1 MKGGR
6 CASPNP
12 ARDRAALHGRSTTTD
27 ASTRRDICASLAR
40 FDFEVLVASDSIE
53 ALAILKENHR
63 IGVIVADV
71 ELGGLTLALEA
82 RAIRPN
88 LGVVYTSLAPHRVPE
103 GMRVAGAP
111 ILRTP
116 FGAHQLVG
124 VVQGLGRR
132 VLDSALVA

>member
-1 MKGGR
+1 MQQP
-6 CASPNP
+6 SV
-12 ARDRAALHGRSTTTD
+12 LLTTTD

-53 ALAILKENHR
+53 ALATLRANHR
-63 IGVIVADV
+63 IGVIVANV
-71 ELGGLTLALEA
+71 ELGGLTLARDA

-88 LGVVYTSLAPHRVPE
+88 LGVVYTSVAPHRVAE
-103 GMRVAGAP
+103 STKVSGAP

-124 VVQGLGRR
+124 VIRGLGRR